1 MKNTTVTEQEL
12 PEIVRHRIDETL
24 ASLPASRRR
33 ANSSR
38 LRNRMVLSAVLASSV
53 ACLMVVGF
61 TVPSFAE
68 VLREAPVIGSVF
80 KRVGDAPLQSA
91 QEKGIVTEI
100 NQSATDQGYEVNITE
115 VLFDGS
121 QLSIGY
127 VLSSD
132 KELPEQTN
140 PHTYIEINGER
151 LGTYG
156 SSGTGERIDAYSYA
170 GLVYV
175 FPAATLPESF
185 DFGLTF
191 RQFGDIKGKWAFT
204 FPVKKQTAGNKIIM
218 PMQAKTYGDITILIE
233 KVSFAATATE
243 IVGRTIQPS
252 AKGEAGLA
260 GLMEFEVVD
269 DKGNR
274 LEQISRTGNGDWFKG
289 LFASVTDMP
298 QSITIRPVR
307 RHQTQFDAATIKGL
321 EITIPVEQT
330 EKLWRK

>member
-1 MKNTTVTEQEL
+1 MKNTTVTEREL

-24 ASLPASRRR
+24 ASLPDSRRP
-33 ANSSR
+33 ANPSR

-53 ACLMVVGF
+53 ACLMIVGF

-80 KRVGDAPLQSA
+80 KRVGDATLQSA
-91 QEKGIVTEI
+91 HEKGIVTEI

-140 PHTYIEINGER
+140 PHPSIEINGER

-156 SSGTGERIDAYSYA
+156 SSGSGDRIDAYSYA

-204 FPVKKQTAGNKIIM
+204 FPVKKQTAGNKVIM
-218 PMQAKTYGDITILIE
+218 PMQAKTYGDTTILIE

-252 AKGEAGLA
+252 AKGEAGLV
-260 GLMEFEVVD
+260 EFEVVD

-274 LEQISRTGNGDWFKG
+274 LEGISYTGNGDWFKG

-307 RHQTQFDAATIKGL
+307 RHQTQFDPATMKGL

-330 EKLWRK
+330 ERLWWK